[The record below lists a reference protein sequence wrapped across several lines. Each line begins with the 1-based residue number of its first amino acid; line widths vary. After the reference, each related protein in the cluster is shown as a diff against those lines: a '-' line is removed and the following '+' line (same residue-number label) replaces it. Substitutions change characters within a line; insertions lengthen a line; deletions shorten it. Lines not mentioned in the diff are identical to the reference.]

1 MLSGRFVPLGLALLA
16 PVVVNI
22 RMYHFLLI
30 QEGWQPWLSGSDDEV
45 SMPVMT
51 FS

>member
-22 RMYHFLLI
+22 RMYHFLLDSERVATLAI
-30 QEGWQPWLSGSDDEV
+30 RLR
-45 SMPVMT
+45 
-51 FS
+51 